1 MRSQTEKADDAKK
14 RKKLSR
20 ASQKT
25 AAQADRAIYGDSCR
39 QKMLQQQNNLART
52 QEFNAMLRARECRK
66 ADHELKE
73 IMHIFEGDGGVQSE
87 YNTARK
93 EYHSLLLSK
102 PPELSGI
109 VHVNIKGIGVVKI
122 RDSEN
127 DDDKENIN

>member
-1 MRSQTEKADDAKK
+1 MMQRSG
-14 RKKLSR
+14 KKLSR

-52 QEFNAMLRARECRK
+52 QEFNALLRARECRK
-66 ADHELKE
+66 AELKE
-73 IMHIFEGDGGVQSE
+73 IMLIFEDDEGVESE

-109 VHVNIKGIGVVKI
+109 VHVNLKGIDVVEI
-122 RDSEN
+122 SDSEN
-127 DDDKENIN
+127 DDDKENID